1 MDIKNKN
8 DRFKLKKNTSPECM
22 EVSNTPEYSDW
33 VEGIRNL
40 NMEYSLKT
48 GQTKKFK
55 LDVFG
60 CQMNERDSE
69 TIAGMLIDMGF
80 EEVPNDKV
88 ADIIVFITCCVRG
101 NAEERV
107 YGHIGALSKEC
118 EQNGSIIVSCGC
130 MMQQPHVVE
139 KLKKSYHNVKI
150 VFGTH
155 NVHTFPKLLHQYVNK
170 KKRVFDV
177 WEKAD
182 KIVEDLPIKRTDKHK
197 AWVSI
202 ILGCN
207 NFCSYCIVPYVRGR
221 ERSRKMEIVL
231 SEIKTLAQDGCK
243 EITLLGQNVNSYGN
257 DIGENDL
264 FAKLL
269 HNIEN
274 IDGIERVRFMT
285 SHPKDL
291 SDSLIEAMKTCK
303 KVCNHIHLPFQS
315 GSTRILEKM
324 NRKYTKEQYLNLV
337 SKIKDEIPGVALTT
351 DIIVGFPGET
361 EEDFEETLD
370 VVRKVQFDAA
380 YTFIYSSR
388 KGTPAAKM
396 DQTVPPEVISKRF
409 QKLMDVQKDISTEL
423 AKKTEGKA
431 FEVLVDGPSKQ
442 NPDIFSGRT
451 RSFRLVNF
459 EAEGIKKGDTVL
471 VDIIR
476 AGAFWLEGRGGKKLG

>member
-1 MDIKNKN
+1 MGGLEVGNSPHYSEFVNIIKNIN
-8 DRFKLKKNTSPECM
+8 L
-22 EVSNTPEYSDW
+22 EYGL
-33 VEGIRNL
+33 E
-40 NMEYSLKT
+40 T
-48 GQTKKFK
+48 GKTKKFK
-55 LDVFG
+55 IDIFG

-69 TIAGMLIDMGF
+69 TISGILIDMGY
-80 EEVPNDKV
+80 EEVLKDEA
-88 ADIIVFITCCVRG
+88 ADIIVFITCCVRE

-118 EQNGSIIVSCGC
+118 KQNGSIIVACGC

-139 KLKKSYHNVKI
+139 KIKKSYHNVKI

-155 NVHTFPKLLHQYVNK
+155 NVHTFPELLNRYITK
-170 KKRVFDV
+170 KKRVFDI
-177 WEKAD
+177 WEKGET
-182 KIVEDLPIKRTDKHK
+182 IIEDLPIKRTDKHK

-221 ERSRKMEIVL
+221 ERSRSKDIVL
-231 SEIKTLAQDGCK
+231 SEIKTLAEDGCK

-257 DIGENDL
+257 DLGEKDL

-269 HNIEN
+269 HAIED

-303 KVCNHIHLPFQS
+303 KVCKHLHLPFQS
-315 GSTRILEKM
+315 GSTRVLDKM
-324 NRKYTKEQYLNLV
+324 NRKYSKEQYLNLV
-337 SKIKDEIPGVALTT
+337 SRIKEEIPDIALTT

-361 EEDFEETLD
+361 EEDFEDTLD

-380 YTFIYSSR
+380 YTFIYSPR
-388 KGTPAAKM
+388 KGTPAAGL
-396 DQTVPPEVISKRF
+396 DQAIPSEVISKRF
-409 QKLMDVQKDISTEL
+409 QELMDVQKEISTQL
-423 AKKTEGKA
+423 AKETEGETL
-431 FEVLVDGPSKQ
+431 EVLVDGPSKQ
-442 NPDIFSGRT
+442 NPDILSGRT

-459 EAEGIKKGDTVL
+459 EAEDIKKGDLVL
-471 VDIIR
+471 VDIIC
-476 AGAFWLEGRGGKKLG
+476 AGAFWLEGKGGRRIG